1 MSIDKLTA
9 TPIGIIHSPFLQQE
23 GTPIQPYSA
32 KGVEG
37 SVEVYPPYAEGLAD
51 LEGFERIW
59 LVYWF
64 DRACAPKLT
73 VLPYRDTRE
82 HGVFATRVPARIN
95 PIGFSPVRLLAVEG
109 ATLRVAEIDILDGTP
124 LLDIKPYVPEYD
136 AHIGLRV
143 GWLDDL
149 SIARGPLRADGRFSK
164 E

>member
-37 SVEVYPPYAEGLAD
+37 SVEMYTPYAEGLAD
-51 LEGFERIW
+51 LEGFERIL

-64 DRACAPKLT
+64 DRACAPKLS

-82 HGVFATRVPARIN
+82 HGWEPRREVDHGGGLTM
-95 PIGFSPVRLLAVEG
+95 SS
-109 ATLRVAEIDILDGTP
+109 LRASRKVMIAGS
-124 LLDIKPYVPEYD
+124 
-136 AHIGLRV
+136 RV
-143 GWLDDL
+143 G
-149 SIARGPLRADGRFSK
+149 SK
-164 E
+164 ETRNRSASPIVKVLPVGSPAVR

>member
-1 MSIDKLTA
+1 MSIDRLTA
-9 TPIGIIHSPFLQQE
+9 TSIGIIHSPFLRQE

-64 DRACAPKLT
+64 DRACAPKLR

-82 HGVFATRVPARIN
+82 HGVFATRGP
-95 PIGFSPVRLLAVEG
+95 SPHQSHWLLARAPAWRG
-109 ATLRVAEIDILDGTP
+109 R
-124 LLDIKPYVPEYD
+124 
-136 AHIGLRV
+136 H
-143 GWLDDL
+143 DL
-149 SIARGPLRADGRFSK
+149 ARGRDRHP
-164 E
+164 